1 MSKEYWLGKRV
12 AVTGGGGFIG
22 SHFVEELSQAG
33 AQVLCIYLHNNTNI
47 AYLKGLKNNI
57 KFVKLNV
64 LDEQQFVNEC
74 KKIDTIINCAA
85 KDGNAE
91 YKIKNAVT
99 ILDTNNKIVSNVL
112 NCAHINNVPNIVL
125 LSSAEIYPIKA
136 KSPITEDDD
145 YTKNFDNLNN
155 GYVLS
160 KRYAELLGSI
170 YRNQYGLNIFLPRPT
185 NTYGPRDRFDNVNR
199 VIPMLIK
206 KISSDESIE
215 VWGNGSQRRSFI
227 YIKDL
232 VWGILTMVQKK
243 KGGVLNITSDESI
256 TINGLARHIGKI
268 LGKTPKVH
276 FDLEKPVGIKN
287 RTLSWK
293 KIAAIIDFP
302 FTHIDKGLKKTIE
315 WYCSN

>member
-1 MSKEYWLGKRV
+1 MNKQYWIGKDV
-12 AVTGGGGFIG
+12 AITGGGGFIG
-22 SHFVEELSQAG
+22 SHFVEELALAG
-33 AQVLCIYLHNNTNI
+33 AKVLCIYHHDNS
-47 AYLKGLKNNI
+47 NI
-57 KFVKLNV
+57 KFLKNLKKNIKFIQIDV
-64 LDEQQFVNEC
+64 LDETKLVKEC
-74 KKIDTIINCAA
+74 KNIDTIINCAA

-91 YKIKNAVT
+91 YKIKNAAT

-112 NCAHINNVPNIVL
+112 NCAHINKIPNTAL

-136 KSPITEDDD
+136 KSPITESDD

-170 YRNQYGLNIFLPRPT
+170 YRNQYGLNVYLPRPT
-185 NTYGPRDRFDNVNR
+185 NTYCPRDRFDNVNR

-215 VWGNGSQRRSFI
+215 IWGNGLQRRSFV
-227 YIKDL
+227 YVKDL

-243 KGGVLNITSDESI
+243 KDGVLNITSDESI
-256 TINGLARHIGKI
+256 TVNGLTKHIGKL

-287 RTLSWK
+287 RTLSWTK
-293 KIAAIIDFP
+293 VMAVIDFP
-302 FTHIDKGLKKTIE
+302 FTHIDQGLKKTIE
-315 WYCSN
+315 WYDTN

>member
-1 MSKEYWLGKRV
+1 MNKKYWLGKRV
-12 AVTGGGGFIG
+12 VVTGGGGFIG
-22 SHFVEELSQAG
+22 SHFVEELSLAG

-47 AYLKGLKNNI
+47 EYLKNLKSSI
-57 KFVKLNV
+57 KFVELNV
-64 LDEQQFVNEC
+64 LDEQQLVNEC
-74 KKIDTIINCAA
+74 IKIDTIINCAA

-91 YKIKNAVT
+91 YKIKNAAT
-99 ILDTNNKIVSNVL
+99 ILDTNNKIASNVL
-112 NCAHINNVPNIVL
+112 NCAHINEIPNTVL

-136 KSPITEDDD
+136 KSPIVESDD

-170 YRNQYGLNIFLPRPT
+170 YRNQYGLNVFLPRPT

-206 KISSDESIE
+206 RILNDETIE
-215 VWGNGSQRRSFI
+215 IWGNGSQRRSFV
-227 YIKDL
+227 YVKDL
-232 VWGILTMVQKK
+232 IWGILTMVQKK
-243 KGGVLNITSDESI
+243 KDGVLNITSDESV
-256 TINGLARHIGKI
+256 TVNGLARHIGKI

-293 KIAAIIDFP
+293 KVREIIDFP
-302 FTHIDKGLKKTIE
+302 FTHIDEGLKKTIE
-315 WYCSN
+315 WYDTN